1 LDNFLFFAILSGAA
15 CHVTW
20 NILLKKSKDKV
31 LFTRAFTLVASIFF
45 IPVLF
50 FVESLPPAAYSFF
63 IITLIIHTLYK
74 FFLCR
79 VYDNSE
85 LSYGYPLARGTPSL
99 IVLFVTPLIFSDE
112 LTISNIFS
120 VSVLCFGIIL
130 LIFADSRF
138 KKINLKGLSY
148 ALLVALMIAIYTI
161 VDALGSRA
169 SDAIVYLIYYFA
181 FDGII
186 FNLLAILFL
195 KNSNLSLSFFKKYSK
210 EILISAILASYS
222 YFPAVYGFTV
232 AKVATVASLRETSI
246 LFASLYGVFILKEKI
261 GILGFL
267 SSCLIF
273 AGVVL
278 IKLYG

>member
-1 LDNFLFFAILSGAA
+1 MDNFLFFAILSGAA

-50 FVESLPPAAYSFF
+50 FVEPLPPAAYSFF

-112 LTISNIFS
+112 LTIK
-120 VSVLCFGIIL
+120 
-130 LIFADSRF
+130 D
-138 KKINLKGLSY
+138 NL
-148 ALLVALMIAIYTI
+148 
-161 VDALGSRA
+161 LGSCV
-169 SDAIVYLIYYFA
+169 S
-181 FDGII
+181 FDYIG
-186 FNLLAILFL
+186 FNFL
-195 KNSNLSLSFFKKYSK
+195 MN
-210 EILISAILASYS
+210 
-222 YFPAVYGFTV
+222 
-232 AKVATVASLRETSI
+232 SLRKEN
-246 LFASLYGVFILKEKI
+246 FKEK
-261 GILGFL
+261 GIYKIMDFIEYY
-267 SSCLIF
+267 SSRYLK
-273 AGVVL
+273 
-278 IKLYG
+278 KLNNK

>member
-1 LDNFLFFAILSGAA
+1 MDNFLFFIILSGAI

-20 NILLKKSKDKV
+20 NILLKKSVDKV

-45 IPVLF
+45 IPILF
-50 FVESLPPAAYSFF
+50 FVDPLAPEAYSFF
-63 IITLIIHTLYK
+63 IITLVIHTLYQL
-74 FFLCR
+74 FLCR

-99 IVLFVTPLIFSDE
+99 LVLFVTPLVFSDD
-112 LTISNIFS
+112 LTVNNIFS
-120 VSVLCFGIIL
+120 VLVLCLGIIL

-138 KKINLKGLSY
+138 KKINFRGLSY

-169 SDAIVYLIYYFA
+169 SDAIIYLIYYFA

-186 FNLLAILFL
+186 FNVLAIFFL
-195 KNSNLSLSFFKKYSK
+195 KNSNLTLSFFKKYSK
-210 EILISAILASYS
+210 EILVSAVLASYS

-261 GILGFL
+261 GILGVI

-273 AGVVL
+273 IGVIL

>member
-1 LDNFLFFAILSGAA
+1 MDNFLFFAILSGAI

-20 NILLKKSKDKV
+20 NILLKKSLDKV

-45 IPVLF
+45 IPILF
-50 FVESLPPAAYSFF
+50 FVDPLAPEAYSFF
-63 IITLIIHTLYK
+63 IITLVIHTLYK

-79 VYDNSE
+79 VYDNSD

-99 IVLFVTPLIFSDE
+99 LVLFVTPIIFSDD
-112 LTISNIFS
+112 LTINNIFS
-120 VSVLCFGIIL
+120 VLVLCLGIIL

-138 KKINLKGLSY
+138 KKINFKGLSY
-148 ALLVALMIAIYTI
+148 ALLVALMIAFYTI

-169 SDAIVYLIYYFA
+169 SDAIVYLVYYFA

-186 FNLLAILFL
+186 FNVLAIFFL
-195 KNSNLSLSFFKKYSK
+195 KNSNLTLVFFKKYWR
-210 EILISAILASYS
+210 EVLVSAVLASYS

-261 GILGFL
+261 GILGIV

-273 AGVVL
+273 LGVIL
-278 IKLYG
+278 IKFYG

>member
-1 LDNFLFFAILSGAA
+1 MDNFLFFAILSGAI

-20 NILLKKSKDKV
+20 NILLKKSIDKV

-45 IPVLF
+45 IPILF
-50 FVESLPPAAYSFF
+50 FVDPLAPEAYSFF
-63 IITLIIHTLYK
+63 IITLVIHTLYK

-79 VYDNSE
+79 VYDNSD

-99 IVLFVTPLIFSDE
+99 LVLFVTPLIFSDD
-112 LTISNIFS
+112 LTINNIFS
-120 VSVLCFGIIL
+120 VLVLCLGIIL

-138 KKINLKGLSY
+138 KKINFKGLSY

-186 FNLLAILFL
+186 FNVLAI
-195 KNSNLSLSFFKKYSK
+195 FF
-210 EILISAILASYS
+210 
-222 YFPAVYGFTV
+222 
-232 AKVATVASLRETSI
+232 
-246 LFASLYGVFILKEKI
+246 
-261 GILGFL
+261 
-267 SSCLIF
+267 
-273 AGVVL
+273 
-278 IKLYG
+278 

>member
-1 LDNFLFFAILSGAA
+1 MDNFLFFAILSGAI

-20 NILLKKSKDKV
+20 NILLKKSVDKV
-31 LFTRAFTLVASIFF
+31 LFTRAFTFVASIFF
-45 IPVLF
+45 IPILF
-50 FVESLPPAAYSFF
+50 FVDPLAPEAYSFF
-63 IITLIIHTLYK
+63 IITLVIHTLYK

-79 VYDNSE
+79 VYDNSD

-99 IVLFVTPLIFSDE
+99 LVLFVTPLIFSDD
-112 LTISNIFS
+112 LTINNIFS
-120 VSVLCFGIIL
+120 VLVLCLGIIL

-138 KKINLKGLSY
+138 KKINFKGLSY
-148 ALLVALMIAIYTI
+148 ALLVALMIAFYTI

-169 SDAIVYLIYYFA
+169 SDAIIYLIYYFA

-186 FNLLAILFL
+186 FNVLAIFFL
-195 KNSNLSLSFFKKYSK
+195 KNSNLTLGFFKKYWK
-210 EILISAILASYS
+210 EVLVSAVLASYS

-246 LFASLYGVFILKEKI
+246 LFASLYGVFILKETI
-261 GILGFL
+261 GILGIV

-273 AGVVL
+273 IGVIL
-278 IKLYG
+278 IKFYG

>member
-1 LDNFLFFAILSGAA
+1 M
-15 CHVTW
+15 
-20 NILLKKSKDKV
+20 
-31 LFTRAFTLVASIFF
+31 
-45 IPVLF
+45 
-50 FVESLPPAAYSFF
+50 
-63 IITLIIHTLYK
+63 
-74 FFLCR
+74 CR

-99 IVLFVTPLIFSDE
+99 LVLFVTPLIFSDD
-112 LTISNIFS
+112 LTVNNIFS
-120 VSVLCFGIIL
+120 VLVLCLGIIL

-138 KKINLKGLSY
+138 KKINFKGLSY

-169 SDAIVYLIYYFA
+169 SDAIIYLIYYFA

-186 FNLLAILFL
+186 FNVLAIFFL
-195 KNSNLSLSFFKKYSK
+195 KNSNLTLSFFKKYLK
-210 EILISAILASYS
+210 EILVSAVLASYS

-261 GILGFL
+261 GILGVI

-273 AGVVL
+273 IGVIL
-278 IKLYG
+278 IKFYG

>member
-1 LDNFLFFAILSGAA
+1 MDNFLFFAILSGAI

-20 NILLKKSKDKV
+20 NILLKKSVDKV

-45 IPVLF
+45 IPILF
-50 FVESLPPAAYSFF
+50 FIDPLAPEAYSFF
-63 IITLIIHTLYK
+63 VITLLIHTLYK

-79 VYDNSE
+79 VYDNSD

-99 IVLFVTPLIFSDE
+99 LVLFVTPFIFSDD
-112 LTISNIFS
+112 LTINNIFS
-120 VSVLCFGIIL
+120 VLVLCLGIIL

-138 KKINLKGLSY
+138 KKINFKGLSY
-148 ALLVALMIAIYTI
+148 ALLVALMIAIYTV

-169 SDAIVYLIYYFA
+169 SDAITYLIYYFA

-186 FNLLAILFL
+186 FNALAIFFL
-195 KNSNLSLSFFKKYSK
+195 KKSNLTLNFFKKYFK
-210 EILISAILASYS
+210 EIIISAVLASYS

-232 AKVATVASLRETSI
+232 AKVATVASLREASI

-261 GILGFL
+261 GILGVI

-278 IKLYG
+278 IKLNG

>member
-1 LDNFLFFAILSGAA
+1 MDNFLFFAILSGAI

-20 NILLKKSKDKV
+20 NILLKKSVDKV

-45 IPVLF
+45 IPILF
-50 FVESLPPAAYSFF
+50 FVDPLAPEAYSFF
-63 IITLIIHTLYK
+63 IITLVIHTLYK

-99 IVLFVTPLIFSDE
+99 LVLFVTPLIFSDD
-112 LTISNIFS
+112 LTVNNIFS
-120 VSVLCFGIIL
+120 VLVLCLGIIL

-138 KKINLKGLSY
+138 KKINFKGLSY

-169 SDAIVYLIYYFA
+169 SDAIIYLIYYFA

-186 FNLLAILFL
+186 FNVLAIFFL
-195 KNSNLSLSFFKKYSK
+195 KNSNLTLSFFKKYLK
-210 EILISAILASYS
+210 EILISAVLASYS

-261 GILGFL
+261 GILGVI

-273 AGVVL
+273 IGVIL